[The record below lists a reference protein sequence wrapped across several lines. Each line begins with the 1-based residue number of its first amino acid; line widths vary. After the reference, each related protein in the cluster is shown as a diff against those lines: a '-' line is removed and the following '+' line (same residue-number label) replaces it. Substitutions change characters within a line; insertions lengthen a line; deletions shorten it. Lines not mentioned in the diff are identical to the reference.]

1 MGDLSIGKKTK
12 RALEFAAAL
21 GDPFVRRKLAP
32 NGFNDEELAKGLGL
46 ANAASSMKLSV
57 APGLDMTVL
66 GLLDAWEN
74 RWFAIVEIVLRTN
87 FLGVHELVFRN
98 LTQTEGAQVIVS
110 VTTLLDRLDAVAKPK
125 SQGGHPQGPDAR
137 KLLVKRGLTDAVV
150 EEARGLLAKV
160 GKVPEGAELVEAIDA
175 DPDATAE
182 AETRLWNWYLEW
194 SAIARTVIH
203 DRRAL
208 RSLGFLRR
216 MRRADGRE
224 VDVVVDDDDLEDVDV
239 VSDPIL
245 TPQPTPVTPEPEP
258 TS

>member
-1 MGDLSIGKKTK
+1 MGDLSIGKKMK

-21 GDPFVRRKLAP
+21 GDPYVRRKLAP
-32 NGFNDEELAKGLGL
+32 NGFNDEELAKGLRL
-46 ANAASSMKLSV
+46 ANAASSMKLSI

-74 RWFAIVEIVLRTN
+74 HWFPIVEIVLRTN

-98 LTQTEGAQVIVS
+98 LTQTDGAQVIVS
-110 VTTLLDRLDAVAKPK
+110 VTTLLDRLDSVAKPK
-125 SQGGHPQGPDAR
+125 SQGGHPQGAEAR

-150 EEARGLLAKV
+150 EEARGLLGKV
-160 GKVPEGAELVEAIDA
+160 GMVPEGAELVEAIDV

-182 AETRLWNWYLEW
+182 AEALLWNWYLEW
-194 SAIARTVIH
+194 SQIARTVIH
-203 DRRAL
+203 DRRTL

-224 VDVVVDDDDLEDVDV
+224 VDVVVDDDDVEDVEV
-239 VSDPIL
+239 VSDPA
-245 TPQPTPVTPEPEP
+245 PQPAPVTPEPEP